1 MAIILTWAVSPACLP
16 ACLPTSQVY
25 VVELTRKPLFPGIYT
40 PVLINKNEK
49 LIKEIMETKKQGSV
63 EQGSGFWLVVQG
75 VERGCPLL

>member
-1 MAIILTWAVSPACLP
+1 M
-16 ACLPTSQVY
+16 Y